1 VEIELPFCDPV
12 SISDK
17 SVERSKSLTE
27 EKSDIIAS
35 ELRQSASNWKPSFF
49 FFFFGGNL
57 GFGFLFLFFQE
68 EGKRLFLVSKVQK
81 EQRWY
86 EWQIGNN

>member
-35 ELRQSASNWKPSFF
+35 ELRESASNLKPSFF
-49 FFFFGGNL
+49 FFFFRRKSR
-57 GFGFLFLFFQE
+57 FWI
-68 EGKRLFLVSKVQK
+68 LVSVFSGRRQK
-81 EQRWY
+81 IVSGFEGTKRT
-86 EWQIGNN
+86 EVV